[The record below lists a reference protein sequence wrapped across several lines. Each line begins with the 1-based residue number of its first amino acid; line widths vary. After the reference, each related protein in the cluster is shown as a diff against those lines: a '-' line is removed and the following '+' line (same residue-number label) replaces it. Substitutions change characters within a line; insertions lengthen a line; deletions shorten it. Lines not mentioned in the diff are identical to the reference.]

1 MKLPLSWLAEFVD
14 FPKNIKIDEI
24 VAAFVKVGFEVE
36 GVDNPAENI
45 TGPLKVARVKEIE
58 ELTEFKKPIRY
69 VGVDG

>member
-24 VAAFVKVGFEVE
+24 VTAFVKVGFEVE
-36 GVDNPAENI
+36 DIDNPAENI

-69 VGVDG
+69 VED